1 MSSSQRGELAIR
13 SWELKGVKVSVDKT
27 KENNYEIY
35 HLIIANILFNLNS
48 CNNIILCRYYQKV
61 LSTLIHN
68 TFTFSFNFDNPAIF
82 LYYFLSWY
90 LTCILM

>member
-1 MSSSQRGELAIR
+1 MR
-13 SWELKGVKVSVDKT
+13 SWVLKGFKVSVDKT

-48 CNNIILCRYYQKV
+48 CNNIILCRYYQV
-61 LSTLIHN
+61 ISINYTLYN

-82 LYYFLSWY
+82 LDYFLSWY